1 MALQEVTMP
10 AMGADMTEGTV
21 VKWLKEEGDPISRG
35 DKLAEIETDK
45 TVVEMESYADGILR
59 KIILG
64 DGSKVPVGTLLAYVG
79 DLEDALPED
88 SSDDDEM
95 DGMEQ
100 VAESDDV
107 QESAEDDAP
116 DAVSQI
122 EPPTVAAEVE
132 ATDGVEPEDSAAED
146 PEDPMLSAT
155 PDEVPTVAAEVV
167 ATEDVV
173 QAVAAGPDSEESVVS
188 AGETSERVKASPL
201 ARRLAREAGFDIA
214 KITGTG
220 PGGRVTRDDVLAYTP
235 EPEPVQVTV
244 PEVAV
249 PVSDEPEVAVPE
261 VVEAVPAAE
270 VPKAAVELDG
280 SDIELTTMRQAIARV
295 TTRSKTE
302 APHYYVT
309 TGIDM
314 TEAMSFRAQYNEE
327 LADSGDRVSVNDMI
341 IKALAQSLVKYPKWN
356 AFYGDGKL
364 EGHSD
369 VNIGVAI
376 ALEAGL
382 IVPALLGVQNMSLVD
397 VARAAKDLGGRARG
411 QGGSLTQEELT
422 AGTFSTSNLGMFD
435 IDVFSA
441 IIVPPQAGILAVGA
455 AKPTPVVRD
464 GEIVIRTIMNATI
477 SADHRVGDGA
487 EAAILL
493 NEIKSNLERPLRLIL

>member
-21 VKWLKEEGDPISRG
+21 VKWLKAEGDSISRG

-45 TVVEMESYADGILR
+45 TVVEMESYVEGNLLQ
-59 KIILG
+59 IILG
-64 DGSKVPVGTLLAYVG
+64 DGSKVPVGTVLAYVG
-79 DLEDALPED
+79 EPDDVLPED
-88 SSDDDEM
+88 VTDAGDSGEM
-95 DGMEQ
+95 DPE
-100 VAESDDV
+100 AESDDSTEGAEDEEPEAGESPLV
-107 QESAEDDAP
+107 EPKAAVAENVAEFSVATAAEADDEESAG
-116 DAVSQI
+116 
-122 EPPTVAAEVE
+122 AEQ
-132 ATDGVEPEDSAAED
+132 ATADESMQMDGEI
-146 PEDPMLSAT
+146 
-155 PDEVPTVAAEVV
+155 
-167 ATEDVV
+167 
-173 QAVAAGPDSEESVVS
+173 G
-188 AGETSERVKASPL
+188 GRVKASPL
-201 ARRLAREAGFDIA
+201 ARRLAREAGYDIA
-214 KITGTG
+214 KIAGTG

-235 EPEPVQVTV
+235 EPDPVRVVV

-249 PVSDEPEVAVPE
+249 PELAEPRVAVQ
-261 VVEAVPAAE
+261 
-270 VPKAAVELDG
+270 LDG

-314 TEAMSFRAQYNEE
+314 TEAMSFRSQCHDE
-327 LADSGDRVSVNDMI
+327 LADSGARVSVNDMI
-341 IKALAQSLVKYPKWN
+341 IKALALALVKYPKWN

-411 QGGSLTQEELT
+411 DGGTLTQEELT

-464 GEIVIRTIMNATI
+464 GEIVIRTVMNATI

-487 EAAILL
+487 EAAVLL
-493 NEIKSNLERPLRLIL
+493 NEVKTNLERPLRLIL

>member
-1 MALQEVTMP
+1 MALQDVTMP

-21 VKWLKEEGDPISRG
+21 VKWLKSEGDPVSRG

-45 TVVEMESYADGILR
+45 TVVEMESYVEGTLR

-64 DGSKVPVGTLLAYVG
+64 DGAKVPVGTLLAYVG
-79 DLEDALPED
+79 DPDDALPSDLSDADDAGEVEEAADIVDEQDVAEEAAAESVAESEVAVPTAADDTPAD
-88 SSDDDEM
+88 SQSDAGDDSGDDETDAAITEPQVETDAPEEAPM
-95 DGMEQ
+95 VVADEQ
-100 VAESDDV
+100 SDAVVAESD
-107 QESAEDDAP
+107 S
-116 DAVSQI
+116 
-122 EPPTVAAEVE
+122 EPV
-132 ATDGVEPEDSAAED
+132 G
-146 PEDPMLSAT
+146 
-155 PDEVPTVAAEVV
+155 
-167 ATEDVV
+167 
-173 QAVAAGPDSEESVVS
+173 
-188 AGETSERVKASPL
+188 RVKASPL
-201 ARRLAREAGFDIA
+201 ARRLAREAGYDIA
-214 KITGTG
+214 QIAGTG
-220 PGGRVTRDDVLAYTP
+220 PGGRVTRDDVLAYVP
-235 EPEPVQVTV
+235 EPEPVQVAAPPVAAPPTV
-244 PEVAV
+244 EVTEAAPAPPVAQPAV
-249 PVSDEPEVAVPE
+249 QV
-261 VVEAVPAAE
+261 
-270 VPKAAVELDG
+270 DG

-295 TTRSKTE
+295 TTRSMTE

-309 TGIDM
+309 TGIDI
-314 TEAMSFRAQYNEE
+314 TEAMSLRAQYNAE
-327 LADSGDRVSVNDMI
+327 LAESGDRVSVNDMI
-341 IKALAQSLVKYPKWN
+341 IKALAQALVKYPKWN

-369 VNIGVAI
+369 INIGVAI

-382 IVPALLGVQNMSLVD
+382 IVPALLGVQNMSLVE

-411 QGGSLTQEELT
+411 EGGTLTQEELT

-487 EAAILL
+487 EAAVLL
-493 NEIKSNLERPLRLIL
+493 NEVKSNLERPLRLIL